1 MTLIYDG
8 AFYSQQREGSK
19 RSARIILPIIFD
31 LIKPQSIVD
40 VGCGVGTWLSVAGEL
55 GVRNLTGF
63 EGNWVKDVLREEG
76 NFSINLSD
84 LERKIATADRFD
96 LAMCLEV
103 AEHLSEPRAD
113 SLVADLCSLS
123 DVVLFGAAIPG
134 QGGTGHVNE
143 QWQSYWANNFQKNG
157 FLAYDVIRPEV
168 WTNDQVEPW
177 YRQNILLYSRKP
189 LPGYRAARM
198 IDVVHSVVYEWKL
211 SPPTFRYLVGELPR
225 AFKRAVARRL

>member
-1 MTLIYDG
+1 MTSIYDD
-8 AFYSQQREGSK
+8 AFYTRQREGSK

-40 VGCGVGTWLSVAGEL
+40 IGCGVGTWLSVASEL
-55 GVRNLTGF
+55 GVGNLVGF
-63 EGNWVKDVLREEG
+63 EGNWVKDVRKEEG
-76 NFSINLSD
+76 NFSVNFSD

-96 LAMCLEV
+96 LAICLEV
-103 AEHLSEPRAD
+103 AEHLSEARAD

-123 DVVLFGAAIPG
+123 DVVLFGAAVPG

-157 FLAYDVIRPEV
+157 LLAYDVIRPEV
-168 WTNDQVEPW
+168 WTNDQVRPW

-189 LPGYRAARM
+189 LPGYQAARM
-198 IDVVHSVVYEWKL
+198 VDVIHPVVYKWKN
-211 SPPTFRYLVGELPR
+211 PPTFRYLVGELPG